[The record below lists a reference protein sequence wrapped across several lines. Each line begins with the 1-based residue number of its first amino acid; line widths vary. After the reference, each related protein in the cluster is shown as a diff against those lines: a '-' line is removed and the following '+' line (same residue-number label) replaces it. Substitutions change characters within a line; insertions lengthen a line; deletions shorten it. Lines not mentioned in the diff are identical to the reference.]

1 MPAVGDDRGMWQERY
16 ERLREDAVSAAGQGW
31 RWGRALLQRRGV
43 AAWMA
48 AGSASEPAGERVV
61 PHARSC
67 GSAAAGDAL
76 VAALAVMVLECA
88 EAAEGQGGEH
98 E

>member
-1 MPAVGDDRGMWQERY
+1 VPAVDDDYGSWQERY
-16 ERLREDAVSAAGQGW
+16 ERLREDALSAAGQGW

-48 AGSASEPAGERVV
+48 AGSVPEPVGERVG
-61 PHARSC
+61 PQARSS

-76 VAALAVMVLECA
+76 VAALAALVLACA
-88 EAAEGQGGEH
+88 EAAEGAGCGA
-98 E
+98 